1 MLSAGAILAGCGG
14 DSPPAQ
20 QGVGGNK
27 ALRLANCD
35 DWTSSG
41 VDERLAT
48 VKQLTDFAGGPVGE
62 IDARGAILDDD
73 QAYDLIE
80 AQCEAEYAGAF
91 KLYKLY
97 TRAAA
102 FTGH

>member
-1 MLSAGAILAGCGG
+1 MLSAGIILAGCGG

-27 ALRLANCD
+27 SLRLANCD
-35 DWTSSG
+35 DWTGSS

-48 VKQLTDFAGGPVGE
+48 VNQLTDFAGGPVGE

-73 QAYDLIE
+73 QAYDLLE
-80 AQCEAEYAGAF
+80 AQCEPEFAGAF
-91 KLYKLY
+91 KLYKIY
-97 TRAAA
+97 VRAAA